1 MESQKYPG
9 AKALLEKF
17 HAGKCTPEELAL
29 LDEWYESLGNGQ
41 TEGLSPEET
50 AAKREAFL
58 AGFRSSLPQ
67 PKTFRLFPPAV
78 KRMLAASV
86 VLTAGLAFAWMYS
99 RRTPPP
105 QSENNAMLVQNG
117 SGTIKKVILPD
128 SSEVWLNANASLRWE
143 EDPLTQERH
152 IALTG
157 EGFFEV
163 HKDSRR
169 PFIIHT
175 RDLTI
180 RVLGTAFSVEAYPGE
195 KMSRVSLLSGK
206 VQVLARTDSAVKTIL
221 EPGYAARYDP
231 EGSRMLIAKEDMKLA
246 TTWKEGGFTA
256 SGLSVHDAM
265 VRLCEKNGYSVRW
278 VNKKDIEKNI
288 TVAFPPQSFE
298 KMLGNL
304 CYMNHKRFRISGKLV
319 TIY

>member
-1 MESQKYPG
+1 MEPQKYPG

-29 LDEWYESLGNGQ
+29 LDEWYESLGAEQ
-41 TEGLSPEET
+41 ADGLSTDEAT
-50 AAKREAFL
+50 AMREAFL
-58 AGFRSSLPQ
+58 TSFRGNLPQ
-67 PKTFRLFPPAV
+67 SRVFWLFRPAV

-86 VLTAGLAFAWMYS
+86 VLTAGLALAWIHA
-99 RRTPPP
+99 RRTPPAL
-105 QSENNAMLVQNG
+105 SEKNTLLVQNG
-117 SGTIKKVILPD
+117 SGAIKKVILPD

-143 EDPLTQERH
+143 EDPIKQERH
-152 IALTG
+152 LALTG
-157 EGFFEV
+157 EGFFDV
-163 HKDSRR
+163 QNDSHR

-180 RVLGTAFSVEAYPGE
+180 RVLGTTFSVEAYPGE

-206 VQVLARTDSAVKTIL
+206 VQVHAKADSTVGAIL
-221 EPGYAARYDP
+221 RPGYAAKYTPGDT
-231 EGSRMLIAKEDMKLA
+231 GLLVAAEDMKLA

-304 CYMNHKRFRISGKLV
+304 CYMNHKRFSISGKQV
-319 TIY
+319 AIY